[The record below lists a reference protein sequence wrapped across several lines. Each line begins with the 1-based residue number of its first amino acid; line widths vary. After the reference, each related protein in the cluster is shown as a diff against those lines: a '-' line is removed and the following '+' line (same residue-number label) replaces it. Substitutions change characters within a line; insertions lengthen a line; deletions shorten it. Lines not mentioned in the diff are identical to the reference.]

1 MIELP
6 QTNARITR
14 QAMTAANQL
23 LVNKNDYGL
32 VQALLNQGKTVRF
45 RIKCAPKPATECAE
59 CLRVMDKELRSV
71 FLDWV
76 YGCLEDKIEP
86 CALMSE
92 VSLAC
97 LPMKGEIDVFVKP
110 SVF

>member
-1 MIELP
+1 MIQLP
-6 QTNARITR
+6 QTNRATISRAISAT
-14 QAMTAANQL
+14 NQL
-23 LVNKNDYGL
+23 LVDEGDYGL

-59 CLRVMDKELRSV
+59 CLRVIDKELRSV

-76 YGCLEDKIEP
+76 YGYLEDKIEP

-97 LPMKGEIDVFVKP
+97 LPMKGEIDVVVKP